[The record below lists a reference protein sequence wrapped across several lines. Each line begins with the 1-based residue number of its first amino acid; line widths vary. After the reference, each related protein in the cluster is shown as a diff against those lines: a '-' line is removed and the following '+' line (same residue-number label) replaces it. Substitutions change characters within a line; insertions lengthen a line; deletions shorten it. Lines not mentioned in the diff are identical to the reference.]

1 MLFRDLYF
9 HAGIRKIT
17 DLQYIFIYS
26 SEGHEIGRRP
36 VSSRRLGALPVGF
49 VKLASSGR
57 CRFFVDYV
65 AKRPYLK
72 YPERQQV

>member
-1 MLFRDLYF
+1 MR
-9 HAGIRKIT
+9 
-17 DLQYIFIYS
+17 IFIS
-26 SEGHEIGRRP
+26 ARHFKPKKKNGQRP
-36 VSSRRLGALPVGF
+36 VSSRRLDALPVGNLKI
-49 VKLASSGR
+49 VSSGR